1 MSVKTLNRTA
11 MLIPS
16 ESSYKVRSK
25 PTGSFDKDDLVDV
38 YRTMLLSRRLDEKML
53 SLLKQGR
60 GFFHIGCSGHEA
72 VQLAIAKNLIPGKD
86 WGALYYRDM
95 AYTLGIGMTARQM
108 LSAHLSKVTDTS
120 NGRQMPSHFNSKEH
134 RIFSV
139 SSAIGAQFLPGLGV
153 AQGAQYLG
161 NDEVIYISTGD
172 GGTSEGSFFE
182 LLNWATRCKAPAVI
196 VVQDNKYAISVPVDE
211 QTSNKSISKTVSG
224 FENLE
229 ILEVDGTDYFN
240 SFAAM
245 EKAVKRARNGDGP
258 TLVHA
263 HVVRLLPHSSS
274 DDQRKYRDSEDLEN
288 DKLHDPIKKMGG
300 QLIDA
305 GLINQTELDALRD
318 EVKKQVDE
326 DTKWCM
332 EQDDPKLEDALK
344 HVLYEGDLDLEYE
357 KSEPSGEPIV
367 LVDGVNHAMAEEME
381 KNEKVIVFGE
391 DVGGGKGGVFT
402 ATRGLTERFGKSRC
416 YNTPLSEASIIGT
429 ACGLA
434 MQGFK
439 PVVEIQ
445 FGDYIWPA
453 MQQLRNQVP
462 TLRYRSNNEFS
473 CPMVIRVPIGGYI
486 HGGLCHSQNIESIF
500 GHIPGFQ
507 IVMPSNAAD
516 AKGLLKTAI
525 RGEDPILFL
534 EHKALYRQGFSR
546 RPEPD
551 ADYYMELGKAKT
563 VREGS
568 DVTIVTYG
576 AMVQKALV
584 AAKKFAKNNNISIEI
599 IDLRSLL
606 PLDSETI
613 LESVKKTGRVLV
625 LHEDLEFIG
634 LGAEISAQISSEVF
648 EYLDAPV
655 KRVAAK
661 FSPIAFADHYE
672 KYMLPSDDDVNQA
685 LTALIEY

>member
-1 MSVKTLNRTA
+1 MTVKTLNKTA
-11 MLIPS
+11 TLIPS
-16 ESSYKVRSK
+16 ESLYKVRSK
-25 PTGSFDKDDLVDV
+25 GIKSFKKEELLEVF
-38 YRTMLLSRRLDEKML
+38 RIMLLTRRLDEKML
-53 SLLKQGR
+53 NLLKQGR

-72 VQLAIAKNLIPGKD
+72 VQLAVAKNLIPGKD

-95 AYTLGIGMTARQM
+95 AYALGIGMTSRQM
-108 LSAHLSKVTDTS
+108 LSAHLSKVTDPS
-120 NGRQMPSHFNSKEH
+120 AGRQMPSHFNSKELN
-134 RIFSV
+134 IFSI

-153 AQGAQYLG
+153 AQGAQYLK
-161 NDEVIYISTGD
+161 NNEVVYISTGD

-224 FENLE
+224 FENIE
-229 ILEVDGTDYFN
+229 VFEVDGTDYFN
-240 SFAAM
+240 SYAAI
-245 EKAVKRARNGDGP
+245 EKAVSRARKGDGP
-258 TLVHA
+258 SLVHA

-274 DDQRKYRDSEDLEN
+274 DDQRKYRKSEDLED
-288 DKLHDPIKKMGG
+288 DKLHDPIKKLGE

-305 GLINQTELDALRD
+305 GLISQIEIDGLR
-318 EVKKQVDE
+318 EEIRKQVDD
-326 DTKWCM
+326 DTAWCM
-332 EQDDPKLEDALK
+332 QQDDPDPEDVLK
-344 HVLYEGDLDLEYE
+344 HVLYEGDLDLKYE
-357 KSEPSGEPIV
+357 VNEPSGNPIV
-367 LVDGVNHAMAEEME
+367 FVDAINHAMAEEME
-381 KNEKVIVFGE
+381 KDEKIIVFGE
-391 DVGGGKGGVFT
+391 DVSDGKGGVFT
-402 ATRGLTERFGKSRC
+402 ATRGLTEKFGKERC
-416 YNTPLSEASIIGT
+416 YNSPLSEASIIGT

-434 MQGFK
+434 IQGFK

-516 AKGLLKTAI
+516 AKGLLKTAMQA
-525 RGEDPILFL
+525 EDPILFL

-563 VREGS
+563 VKEGS
-568 DVTIVTYG
+568 DITIVTYG

-584 AAKKFAKNNNISIEI
+584 AAKEFAQNDINIEV
-599 IDLRSLL
+599 IDLRSIL
-606 PLDSETI
+606 PLDSKTI

-634 LGAEISAQISSEVF
+634 LGAEISAQIASEVF

-661 FSPIAFADHYE
+661 FSPIAYSAPYE
-672 KYMLPSDDDVNQA
+672 KYILPSDKDINQA
-685 LTALIEY
+685 LTTLVEY